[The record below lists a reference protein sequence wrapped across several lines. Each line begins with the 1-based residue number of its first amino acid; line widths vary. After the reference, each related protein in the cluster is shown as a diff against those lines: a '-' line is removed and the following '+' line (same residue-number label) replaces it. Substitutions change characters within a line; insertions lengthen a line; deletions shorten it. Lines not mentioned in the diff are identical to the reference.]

1 MRSKSW
7 RIAVTAVYG
16 NNENQLIP
24 YENLARVLKA
34 LISCF
39 AWAQVIGRS
48 TACRRQRLVSM
59 RMVREPCGA
68 GLLGKVG
75 Y

>member
-1 MRSKSW
+1 MKSKSW
-7 RIAVTAVYG
+7 CIAVTAVYG

-24 YENLARVLKA
+24 YESLARVLKA
-34 LISCF
+34 LVSCF

-48 TACRRQRLVSM
+48 TACRGQCLVSV
-59 RMVREPCGA
+59 RMVREPREA
-68 GLLGKVG
+68 GLLGEVG